1 MGGGY
6 LKKEGKYVKRRE
18 LLEILEKI
26 PEDKRNEAKIL
37 FDELIFLLSTL
48 KKLKKQIKDNGTIED
63 FEQGS
68 QKFKRESPALKSY
81 NQTMKTFDTFY
92 KNFISLVPK
101 ETYTPPE
108 DEFDEFNK

>member
-1 MGGGY
+1 M
-6 LKKEGKYVKRRE
+6 KRKE

-26 PEDKRNEAKIL
+26 PEDKRNEAKII
-37 FDELIFLLSTL
+37 FDELTFLLSTL
-48 KKLKKQIKDNGTIED
+48 KKLKKQIRDDGTIEN

-68 QKFKRESPALKSY
+68 QKFIRESPALKSY

-101 ETYTPPE
+101 DNYIPPE

>member
-1 MGGGY
+1 M
-6 LKKEGKYVKRRE
+6 KRKE

-26 PEDKRNEAKIL
+26 PEDKRNEAKII
-37 FDELIFLLSTL
+37 FDELTFLLSTL
-48 KKLKKQIKDNGTIED
+48 KKLKKQIRDDGTIEN

-92 KNFISLVPK
+92 KSFI
-101 ETYTPPE
+101 
-108 DEFDEFNK
+108 